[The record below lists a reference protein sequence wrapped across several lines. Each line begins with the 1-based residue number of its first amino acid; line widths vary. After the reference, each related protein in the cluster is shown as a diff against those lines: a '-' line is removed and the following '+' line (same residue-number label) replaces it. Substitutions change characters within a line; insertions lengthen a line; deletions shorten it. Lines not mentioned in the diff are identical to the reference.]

1 VGSYVQPDPF
11 GGLPQAPGSLN
22 RFAFSVDDLAPLST
36 SPGRTSYPRAPA
48 TAVNLGFLAQ
58 ARWWVQQGVSQGITY
73 GTTQHLAEDSLIRL
87 SVSASRHRLL
97 TRLPERAIEVLGG
110 RSVVES
116 LPANRSLHT
125 LSTGGIRF
133 LRGQALERS
142 AFGEFTESAGRWTGR
157 VGDDYLSHSLSW
169 MGSRWF
175 GASLAGVGDLGIQW
189 FWPGT
194 GDVWN
199 RGEYGLTPEQFIGRG
214 AVAAGGGLLA
224 WGTVELAT
232 LAAAAVAGTPV
243 EMPVLLGIGIFLGVE
258 GLYEWQV
265 KPRLYE
271 WLNLYGTNE
280 R

>member
-1 VGSYVQPDPF
+1 
-11 GGLPQAPGSLN
+11 
-22 RFAFSVDDLAPLST
+22 
-36 SPGRTSYPRAPA
+36 
-48 TAVNLGFLAQ
+48 
-58 ARWWVQQGVSQGITY
+58 VQQGVSQGITY
-73 GTTQHLAEDSLIRL
+73 GTTQRLAEYSLIRL

-110 RSVVES
+110 RSVVEG

-142 AFGEFTESAGRWTGR
+142 AFDEFTENAGRWTGK

-175 GASLAGVGDLGIQW
+175 GATLAGVGDLGIQW